1 MVALFVIALLIAII
15 LAFRLASVS
24 QQCAAKDAQID
35 KAENDNVLL
44 RDRVSQ
50 LSDLYESYARKY
62 DNAQARIQ
70 QLAEQLNQTNQALQ
84 LAQTT
89 NQTLVARNEIDDE
102 TLSLLAAS
110 VEELKGRRD
119 ELLAALEAERSQLAE
134 LQTQHGALQNSCAN
148 LTTEHNTLQGLVSS
162 TKTELENLLAL
173 RTNTTNLDDGDGLPG
188 FVPELD
194 RHTAETLEL
203 VQRLLATITNTGLRA
218 ALLKWVWECAYRPV
232 FQQQLKGYG
241 WFDGVSCIY
250 GLQLVAQPDVWYIGQ
265 AVNLKER

>member
-1 MVALFVIALLIAII
+1 MVVLFVIVLWIGII

-35 KAENDNVLL
+35 KAENENVLL
-44 RDRVSQ
+44 RDRVNQ
-50 LSDLYESYARKY
+50 LTGLYESYARKY
-62 DNAQARIQ
+62 ENAQARIQ
-70 QLAEQLNQTNQALQ
+70 QLAEQLDQTNQALQ

-110 VEELKGRRD
+110 VEELKGRRN
-119 ELLAALEAERSQLAE
+119 ELLAALEAERSQVVE
-134 LQTQHGALQNSCAN
+134 LQTQYDTLRGACAT
-148 LTTEHNTLQGLVSS
+148 LATEHNTLQGLVSS
-162 TKTELENLLAL
+162 TKTELENLLTL

-188 FVPELD
+188 FVPQPNASDATTLD
-194 RHTAETLEL
+194 L
-203 VQRLLATITNTGLRA
+203 VQQLLATITNNGLRS

-232 FQQQLKGYG
+232 FQSHLKGFG

-250 GLQLVAQPDVWYIGQ
+250 GLQLVAQPDV
-265 AVNLKER
+265 

>member
-1 MVALFVIALLIAII
+1 M
-15 LAFRLASVS
+15 
-24 QQCAAKDAQID
+24 
-35 KAENDNVLL
+35 L
-44 RDRVSQ
+44 RDRVNQ
-50 LSDLYESYARKY
+50 LAGLYESYARKY
-62 DNAQARIQ
+62 ENAQARIQ
-70 QLAEQLNQTNQALQ
+70 QLAEQLDQTNQALQ

-110 VEELKGRRD
+110 VEELKGRRN

-134 LQTQHGALQNSCAN
+134 LVAQHEQLQGACTD
-148 LTTEHNTLQGLVSS
+148 LTAEHTTLQGLVSS
-162 TKTELENLLAL
+162 TKTELEQLLAL

-194 RHTAETLEL
+194 HHTAETLEL
-203 VQRLLATITNTGLRA
+203 VERLLATITNAGLRS

-232 FQQQLKGYG
+232 FQQQLKGFG

-250 GLQLVAQPDVWYIGQ
+250 GLQLVYEPDT
-265 AVNLKER
+265 